1 MRKSSTEC
9 GFDLPSLEQKIP
21 KASNIISQQENGEK
35 KKKLVLVF
43 PNRTR
48 PDLIQGDDSLWA
60 GSGGLGRLFKTKLQ
74 KEDSSDIST

>member
-1 MRKSSTEC
+1 M
-9 GFDLPSLEQKIP
+9 
-21 KASNIISQQENGEK
+21 EK
-35 KKKLVLVF
+35 KQKKLVLVF

-74 KEDSSDIST
+74 KEDSSDISTWV